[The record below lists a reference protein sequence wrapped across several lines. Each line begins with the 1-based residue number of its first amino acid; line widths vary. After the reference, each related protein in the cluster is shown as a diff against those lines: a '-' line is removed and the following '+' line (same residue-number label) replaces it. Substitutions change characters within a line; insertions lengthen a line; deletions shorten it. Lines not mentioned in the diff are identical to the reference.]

1 MLHIVR
7 EGRSLNIPDSK
18 DPVTDT
24 AEDIDKEYVDKT
36 PYSLCFMQAFF
47 IKKNKSTKWVC
58 FLKQIPNFHFTPL
71 IFLFSSFYSS
81 KSTKF

>member
-1 MLHIVR
+1 MQTDILHIVR

-18 DPVTDT
+18 DPVTDI

-47 IKKNKSTKWVC
+47 IKK
-58 FLKQIPNFHFTPL
+58 KQEHKMGL
-71 IFLFSSFYSS
+71 LS
-81 KSTKF
+81 KTNS

>member
-7 EGRSLNIPDSK
+7 EGRSLNIPVTK

-36 PYSLCFMQAFF
+36 AYTCSLCFMQAFF
-47 IKKNKSTKWVC
+47 IKKQKHKMGLLSKTKS
-58 FLKQIPNFHFTPL
+58 
-71 IFLFSSFYSS
+71 
-81 KSTKF
+81 

>member
-36 PYSLCFMQAFF
+36 AYSLCFLQAFF
-47 IKKNKSTKWVC
+47 IKKQKHKMGLLSKTKSQLS
-58 FLKQIPNFHFTPL
+58 FHIFNFSVFKC
-71 IFLFSSFYSS
+71 LF
-81 KSTKF
+81 

>member
-36 PYSLCFMQAFF
+36 AYSLCFMQAF
-47 IKKNKSTKWVC
+47 
-58 FLKQIPNFHFTPL
+58 L
-71 IFLFSSFYSS
+71 IALWCSGKASDSRSRGTGFDPH
-81 KSTKF
+81 

>member
-1 MLHIVR
+1 MLFWLTSVLLLVQTDMLHIVR

-36 PYSLCFMQAFF
+36 AYSLYFMQAFF
-47 IKKNKSTKWVC
+47 IKKTKAQNGSA
-58 FLKQIPNFHFTPL
+58 F
-71 IFLFSSFYSS
+71 
-81 KSTKF
+81 

>member
-1 MLHIVR
+1 MLFWLTSVLLLVQTDMLHIVR

-36 PYSLCFMQAFF
+36 PYSLFHASFLH
-47 IKKNKSTKWVC
+47 KK
-58 FLKQIPNFHFTPL
+58 KQKHKMGL
-71 IFLFSSFYSS
+71 LS
-81 KSTKF
+81 KTNS

>member
-24 AEDIDKEYVDKT
+24 AEDFDKEYVDKT
-36 PYSLCFMQAFF
+36 AYSLCFVQALF
-47 IKKNKSTKWVC
+47 IKKTKAQNGSA
-58 FLKQIPNFHFTPL
+58 F
-71 IFLFSSFYSS
+71 
-81 KSTKF
+81 